1 MTGRDIEAARFRLDI
16 LAGQVRECVR
26 CDLAMHRKQTVFGR
40 GNPTALVMFVGEGP
54 GADENETGQ
63 AFAGRA
69 GQLLDRM
76 ILAMGLAPEDVYLAN
91 VVCCQAPGFRSP
103 TAAEIE
109 ACLPRLH
116 QQIDAVRPQAIVAL
130 GATAAKALVGSTTG
144 IRALR
149 GHWRLYSG
157 GGCCVPVMP
166 TFHPAYLLREHESGR
181 PEAKREAWTDLQ
193 AVMERLGR
201 PVAFGSSGL

>member
-26 CDLAMHRKQTVFGR
+26 CDLTMHRKQAVFGR

-63 AFAGRA
+63 AFVGRA

-76 ILAMGLAPEDVYLAN
+76 IGAMGLAPGDVYLAN
-91 VVCCQAPGFRSP
+91 ITCCQTPGFRSP
-103 TAAEIE
+103 TAVEIE
-109 ACLPRLH
+109 SCSTHLH
-116 QQIDAVRPQAIVAL
+116 QQIEAVQPRAIVAL
-130 GATAAKALVGSTTG
+130 GATAAKALTGSTTG

-149 GHWRLYSG
+149 GHWRLYRHS
-157 GGCCVPVMP
+157 VPVMP
-166 TFHPAYLLREHESGR
+166 TFHPAYLLREHEAGR
-181 PEAKREAWTDLQ
+181 SEAKRESWTDLQ